1 MMKHEY
7 FDEETVTKVLHSA
20 LAYQKLKEFVVK
32 RVNYFSAEVNW
43 TDVISYY
50 DLCEMMKR
58 IESEVSNNDKQR
70 KG

>member
-1 MMKHEY
+1 MNHEY
-7 FDEETVTKVLHSA
+7 FNEETVTAVLHSA

-32 RVNYFSAEVNW
+32 RITTIPFEAHW

-50 DLCEMMKR
+50 DLCEIMDK
-58 IESEVSNNDKQR
+58 IESEVCNNDKQR